1 MSLTGGVIGIG
12 SGYLIATGAGIAM
25 GWPVIISLQS
35 VLLAFG
41 FSKVVGVFFGYYPA
55 RKASQLNPIVALR
68 YE

>member
-25 GWPVIISLQS
+25 GWPVIIPIQS

-41 FSKVVGVFFGYYPA
+41 FSTLVGVFFGHYPA
-55 RKASQLNPIVALR
+55 RKASQLDPIVALW